1 MTDVPSS
8 RETVRTHVLIS
19 GKVQGVGYRFST
31 VEMAQRYGV
40 KGWVR
45 NLPDRRVEAVF
56 EGETSA
62 VESLLNWCRQGPPAA
77 VVDAVEV
84 HSEELEGLSS
94 FEIQRG

>member
-1 MTDVPSS
+1 MIDSPSPAGII
-8 RETVRTHVLIS
+8 RTHVLIS

-56 EGETSA
+56 EGEPEA
-62 VESLLNWCRQGPPAA
+62 VESLLNWCHQGPPAA

-84 HSEELEGLSS
+84 HSETPEGLSQ
-94 FEIQRG
+94 FEIKR

>member
-1 MTDVPSS
+1 MTDSPSPAGII
-8 RETVRTHVLIS
+8 RTHVFIS

-56 EGETSA
+56 EGEPRA
-62 VESLLNWCRQGPPAA
+62 VESLLDWCHQGPPAA
-77 VVDAVEV
+77 VVDAVET
-84 HSEELEGLSS
+84 HSETPEGFSR
-94 FEIQRG
+94 FEVKR

>member
-1 MTDVPSS
+1 MIDSPSPAGII
-8 RETVRTHVLIS
+8 RTHVLIS

-56 EGETSA
+56 EGEPEA
-62 VESLLNWCRQGPPAA
+62 VESLLNWCHQGPPAA

-84 HSEELEGLSS
+84 HSETPEGFSR
-94 FEIQRG
+94 FEIKR